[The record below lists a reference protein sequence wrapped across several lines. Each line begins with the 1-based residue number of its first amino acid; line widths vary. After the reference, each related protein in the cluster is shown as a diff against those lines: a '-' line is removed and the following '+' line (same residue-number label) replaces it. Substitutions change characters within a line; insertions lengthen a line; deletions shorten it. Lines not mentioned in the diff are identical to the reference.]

1 MDTARITIKNKHT
14 CHFCMNY
21 QPKYK
26 NRIKLC
32 RGTCKVTGSYKQRT
46 DNCKKYFKD
55 NAILSFLDD

>member
-1 MDTARITIKNKHT
+1 MDTSRKTITDKHT

-32 RGTCKVTGSYKQRT
+32 HGNCKFTGAYKQRT
-46 DNCKKYFKD
+46 DRCKKYFKEKLQ
-55 NAILSFLDD
+55 IGFLEE